1 MELEKRLEIIR
12 YIRTKLEIHEK
23 LLIYNKNKQKK
34 RRFYFFS
41 LLKILLNSPVIIL
54 GVLEAIFYDCLDFV
68 N

>member
-34 RRFYFFS
+34 DDFIFS
-41 LLKILLNSPVIIL
+41 L
-54 GVLEAIFYDCLDFV
+54 C
-68 N
+68 